1 MLLLGIAWSG
11 SMTAPAVADD
21 LMARYLELKREFQ
34 SSTALSDKEERK
46 EALQRSLAKL
56 EEMLK
61 EDTERKVSDRCH
73 YLLGQGRHHLYEI
86 TRNRQDL
93 KSAIDQYRLV
103 VKKYPSSPLAD
114 DAQYLIGM
122 LHLHDN
128 PTQAYQE
135 FSKVGLFFPKGDK
148 KQKAEEMALKLEK
161 QLGCGPKKK
170 ESEATAHDA
179 FAAAVSSVP
188 ASGAVGTDAG
198 ASSSPT
204 SGERRVNLAPK
215 NAPGNDPKVCFSVNQ
230 LVKVNHVSGEEYT
243 RVVLYTN
250 EPVKFDR
257 EITKADPQ
265 TGTAAKIEVLLKEC
279 VLNPQ
284 LKVESPKN
292 DPFLKAV
299 RAAQQ
304 EGNVSRVSLDVD
316 SIDAY
321 RIFSL
326 ADPYR
331 VIVDVRGKRSE
342 QTVSADMKAVQ
353 DADPEREGKDS
364 GKDQL
369 EPSIS
374 ERPAPSKSSAM
385 PSLAMQLGLDVK
397 RIAIDPGHG
406 GKDKGASGP
415 NKVYEKDV
423 VLAVAKRLKKVLEE
437 RTNCEVILTRTRDK
451 FMSLE
456 ERTGIANAKK
466 ADLFISIHTNAH
478 EDTSLHG
485 VETYFLNLSKDK
497 NTARVAAMENAMSS
511 KKISDLETILHD
523 LMTHTKINES
533 KQLAR
538 QVHKNVVKNLKV
550 DYENV
555 KDLGTKQAPFYVL
568 LGAEMPSILIE
579 SAFITNQMEEKRL
592 QDKDYQE
599 KLAQAIASG
608 VEAYI
613 QQMRTYA
620 RAGD

>member
-1 MLLLGIAWSG
+1 
-11 SMTAPAVADD
+11 MTAPAVADD
-21 LMARYLELKREFQ
+21 LMARYLELKKEFQ
-34 SSTALSDKEERK
+34 SSTAISDKEERK

-73 YLLGQGRHHLYEI
+73 YLIGQGRHHLYEV

-103 VKKYPSSPLAD
+103 VKKHPSSPLAD

-122 LHLHDN
+122 LHLQDN

-170 ESEATAHDA
+170 GPEASARDA
-179 FAAAVSSVP
+179 FAAAVSTVP
-188 ASGAVGTDAG
+188 ASAAAGTDLG
-198 ASSSPT
+198 PSSSPT

-257 EITKADPQ
+257 EISKGDIQA
-265 TGTAAKIEVLLKEC
+265 GTAAKIEVLLKEC

-284 LKVESPKN
+284 LKVESPKD

-299 RAAQQ
+299 HAVQQ
-304 EGNVSRVSLDVD
+304 EGSVSRVSLDVE

-326 ADPYR
+326 PDPYR
-331 VIVDVRGKRSE
+331 VIVDVRGKRPE
-342 QTVSADMKAVQ
+342 EAAPTVVKA
-353 DADPEREGKDS
+353 ARGAEPEPEEDS
-364 GKDQL
+364 GKDQP
-369 EPSIS
+369 EPSPTQ
-374 ERPAPSKSSAM
+374 RPLPSRSNAM

-415 NKVYEKDV
+415 GKVYEKDV

-451 FMSLE
+451 FMTLE

-478 EDTSLHG
+478 EDSNLHG
-485 VETYFLNLSKDK
+485 VETYFLNLSKDR
-497 NTARVAAMENAMSS
+497 NAARVAATENAMSS
-511 KKISDLETILHD
+511 KKISDLEVILHD

-538 QVHKNVVKNLKV
+538 QVHKNVLKSLKA

-579 SAFITNQMEEKRL
+579 TAFITNRMEEKRL
-592 QDKDYQE
+592 QDRDYQE

-608 VEAYI
+608 VEGYI
-613 QQMRTYA
+613 QQMRSYA
-620 RAGD
+620 RAGDQP

>member
-1 MLLLGIAWSG
+1 
-11 SMTAPAVADD
+11 MTAPAVADD
-21 LMARYLELKREFQ
+21 LMARYLELKKEFQ
-34 SSTALSDKEERK
+34 SSTAISDKEERK
-46 EALQRSLAKL
+46 EALQRSLARL

-73 YLLGQGRHHLYEI
+73 YLIGQGRHHLYEI

-103 VKKYPSSPLAD
+103 VKKHPSSPLAD

-122 LHLHDN
+122 LHLQDN

-170 ESEATAHDA
+170 ESETSAHDS

-188 ASGAVGTDAG
+188 ATGAAGNEPGT
-198 ASSSPT
+198 SSSPT
-204 SGERRVNLAPK
+204 HGERRVNLPPK
-215 NAPGNDPKVCFSVNQ
+215 NSPGNDPKVCFSLNQ

-257 EITKADPQ
+257 EITKADLQ

-284 LKVESPKN
+284 LKVENPNS

-299 RAAQQ
+299 HAVQQ

-316 SIDAY
+316 SIEAY

-331 VIVDVRGKRSE
+331 VIVDVRGKRPE
-342 QTVSADMKAVQ
+342 QTASTVVKAVR
-353 DADPEREGKDS
+353 DTEPEQEEDS
-364 GKDQL
+364 GKEQPD
-369 EPSIS
+369 PSPAQ
-374 ERPAPSKSSAM
+374 RPLPSKSNAM

-397 RIAIDPGHG
+397 RIALDPGHG

-415 NKVYEKDV
+415 NKVHEKDV
-423 VLAVAKRLKKVLEE
+423 VLAVAKRLKKVIEE

-478 EDTSLHG
+478 EDSGLHG

-497 NTARVAAMENAMSS
+497 NAARVAAMENAMSS
-511 KKISDLETILHD
+511 KKISDLEAILHD

-538 QVHKNVVKNLKV
+538 QVHKNVVKNLKA

-620 RAGD
+620 RAGDQP